1 MTTNR
6 ELFVVDP
13 TTNPLPN
20 DGVAEVGRPRSD
32 EEWRILEWELR
43 NFVCTGEYERGLEIA
58 LSTYLANLDRDK
70 QPAVWVSGFYG
81 SGKSHFARVLEHLWV
96 DQAMPSGVTART
108 LVQLPQPVNDAL
120 RELDAAGKR
129 EGGLWSAAGKL
140 SRGAGGS
147 IRLAFLGVLFAAAEL
162 PTEYATAK
170 FLLRMLSEGTHEVF
184 VQALGRRGKQLDEL
198 RHMYV
203 SPAVGEAVL
212 EAIPGFA
219 SDEEHARLLLREQYP
234 NVSNVSEEEML
245 STIGDVLALHS
256 ARRGAL
262 PCALIVLDELQQFL
276 DDNPTE
282 MQPVID
288 LVEACSGRFGS
299 SLLFLATGQ
308 SALGASGVVG
318 KLQDRFTVRV
328 HLTDTDIETVVRSVV
343 LRKRP
348 DKEAELR
355 DALES
360 VSGEI
365 DRHLPGTTITPSGA
379 DAAHL
384 VTDYP
389 LLPSRRRFW
398 ELVLKAID
406 DRGGLLRSQLRT
418 THAGAVHVA
427 HEPLGHVIGADFL
440 FDDQEAE
447 MQMTRVLLRDV
458 DQDIRRLDDG
468 TAEGRLLS
476 RLCATIFLISR
487 LPTETGADAGIRATA
502 DTLADLVVTDLRA
515 GSAELRRRAPE
526 LLERLVEQGKI
537 QKVEDEYRLQTREG
551 QEWEGEFRRRET
563 SLLGDAG
570 GIAGIRGELLRT
582 AIERST
588 GSLTVH
594 QGVSKEA
601 RRLTLHFGE
610 SAPSVD
616 EKIPVWVRV
625 GWDVAEAAVRTQA
638 AAAGAEDA
646 VIHLYVPKHSS
657 EDLTRVIATYTAA
670 GEVLDAKV
678 ANTDEAREAQLA
690 MRHRRDSAEVRLQ
703 AFVDEIVDGAIVLK
717 GGGTQV
723 SGSSLKDALLQAGQ
737 DAAVR
742 LFTRFADADHPGWG
756 TVVKRAGEGNA
767 AALEAVAFTGDAKT
781 HPVCRALLD
790 FVGAGK
796 RGSEIRSRF
805 AGAPYGWPRD
815 AVDGALLTLLA
826 GDVVEARTDGVPVN
840 AKQLT
845 LTKLGVSTFRAQ
857 TGRVPAVDERTA
869 FRAICQLA
877 GVGCKPGEEAARSSE
892 LIRVLTALAQSA
904 GGPAPL
910 PEPPSTAGLD
920 EQQSNSE
927 NERVIEI
934 AAMTELQ
941 SDVEHWRTRR
951 DVAAARMASWQ
962 VVQRLSAHAERLPGG
977 EEIAKQLLAIEEQ
990 RTLLAEPDPL
1000 APVRQSMSTALR
1012 DALAAARNDVVTARE
1027 AARVE
1032 LENAAGWSK
1041 LKEAQRK
1048 QILQDHDLLEPPTLV
1063 IGTDEELLHSLERM
1077 PVDAWAGKVR
1087 EVPTALRDA
1096 MLAVARA
1103 LEPEV
1108 RPVQLPRATL
1118 KTPSEVEKYVNDV
1131 KTKLES
1137 EIADGPIV
1145 VS

>member
-81 SGKSHFARVLEHLWV
+81 SGTSHFARVLEHLWV

-108 LVQLPQPVNDAL
+108 LVQVPQPVSDAL
-120 RELDAAGKR
+120 RELDTAGKR

-147 IRLAFLGVLFAAAEL
+147 IRLAFLGVLFAAAKL
-162 PTEYATAK
+162 PTEYPTAK

-184 VQALGRRGKQLDEL
+184 LQALERRGKQLDEL

-234 NVSNVSEEEML
+234 NVLNVSEEEML
-245 STIGDVLALHS
+245 STIGDVLALQS
-256 ARRGAL
+256 AKRSAL
-262 PCALIVLDELQQFL
+262 QCTLIVLDELQQFL

-343 LRKRP
+343 LPKRP

-365 DRHLPGTTITPSGA
+365 DRQLPGTTIAPSGA
-379 DAAHL
+379 DAGHL
-384 VTDYP
+384 VPDYP

-468 TAEGRLLS
+468 TAEGRLRS
-476 RLCATIFLISR
+476 RLCAAIFLISR
-487 LPTETGADAGIRATA
+487 LPRETGADAGIRATA
-502 DTLADLVVTDLRA
+502 DTLADLVVTDLPA
-515 GSAELRRRAPE
+515 GSAELRRRVPE
-526 LLERLVEQGKI
+526 LLEGLVEQGKI
-537 QKVEDEYRLQTREG
+537 QKVEEEYRLQTREG
-551 QEWEGEFRRRET
+551 QEWEAEFRRRET
-563 SLLGDAG
+563 ELRANPAR
-570 GIAGIRGELLRT
+570 IAGIRGEHLRD
-582 AIERST
+582 AVERAT
-588 GSLTVH
+588 GTLTVH
-594 QGVSKEA
+594 QGKSKEA
-601 RRLTLHFGE
+601 RRLTLHYGE
-610 SAPSVD
+610 NAPSAED
-616 EKIPVWVRV
+616 RIPVWVRD
-625 GWDVAEAAVRTQA
+625 GWSGTEAVVRSEAAS
-638 AAAGAEDA
+638 AG
-646 VIHLYVPKHSS
+646 VQSPIIHLFLPKHRGD
-657 EDLTRVIATYTAA
+657 DLARAITTFTAA
-670 GEVLDAKV
+670 QELDSRADV
-678 ANTDEAREAQLA
+678 TDEAREAQLA
-690 MRHRRDSAEVRLQ
+690 MHHRRDAAESRLMTV
-703 AFVDEIVDGAIVLK
+703 VDEIVGSAVVLM

-723 SGSSLKDALLQAGQ
+723 SEATLKDSLLKAGG

-742 LFTRFADADHPGWG
+742 LYPRFADADHSGWG
-756 TVVKRAGEGNA
+756 TVVRRAHDGSPN
-767 AALEAVAFTGDAKT
+767 ALEAVSFSGDSKT
-781 HPVCRALLD
+781 HLVSKAILG
-790 FVGAGK
+790 FIGSGK
-796 RGSEIRSRF
+796 KGSEVRSNF
-805 AGAPYGWPRD
+805 AAPPYGWGKD

-826 GDVVEARTDGVPVN
+826 AEVLGAKTDGVPTN
-840 AKQLT
+840 SKQLT
-845 LTKLGVSTFRAQ
+845 LTKLGVTSFTVESGRA
-857 TGRVPAVDERTA
+857 PDVDERAT
-869 FRAICQLA
+869 FRGICQLV
-877 GVGCKPGEEAARSSE
+877 GVECKSGDEASKSSE
-892 LIRVLTALAQSA
+892 LIRVLVELARSA

-910 PEPPSTAGLD
+910 PEPPSTEDLE
-920 EQQSNSE
+920 EQQTNSG
-927 NERVIEI
+927 NDRVIEI
-934 AAMTELQ
+934 AAIADLRSSVESWTKLAERAGMRMEGWRLAQRLFAHANGLPGSSDIGDQLKAIEEHRTLLTDSDPLASLRQ
-941 SDVEHWRTRR
+941 SLAAAVR
-951 DVAAARMASWQ
+951 DALVAARDEVDSARAAARAELEAEEGWSSVDEDARQ
-962 VVQRLSAHAERLPGG
+962 RILRDNDLLRPAGLAIGSDDELLESLDRLSLGG
-977 EEIAKQLLAIEEQ
+977 WATSYGRYPQ
-990 RTLLAEPDPL
+990 RSRRPASRSHGPWSRRRDRFGCREPL
-1000 APVRQSMSTALR
+1000 
-1012 DALAAARNDVVTARE
+1012 
-1027 AARVE
+1027 
-1032 LENAAGWSK
+1032 
-1041 LKEAQRK
+1041 
-1048 QILQDHDLLEPPTLV
+1048 
-1063 IGTDEELLHSLERM
+1063 
-1077 PVDAWAGKVR
+1077 
-1087 EVPTALRDA
+1087 
-1096 MLAVARA
+1096 
-1103 LEPEV
+1103 
-1108 RPVQLPRATL
+1108 
-1118 KTPSEVEKYVNDV
+1118 
-1131 KTKLES
+1131 
-1137 EIADGPIV
+1137 
-1145 VS
+1145 